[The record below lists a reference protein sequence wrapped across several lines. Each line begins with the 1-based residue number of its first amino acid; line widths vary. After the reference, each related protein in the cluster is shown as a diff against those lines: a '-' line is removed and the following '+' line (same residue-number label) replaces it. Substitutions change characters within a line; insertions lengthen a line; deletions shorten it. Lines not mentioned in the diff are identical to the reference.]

1 MVTVATDKLN
11 SMGTGAGGT
20 DNITEEG
27 HSMGPLLENHQ
38 SVLSATCFVSL
49 ILGFPLAIN
58 MLWHLQVSTG
68 VSGRGVIRL
77 IRLNQGINLLCV
89 PLIVSEMLILAWPL
103 QNLPSA
109 VCAAFEWTVGF
120 MRANHLLSG
129 LSVALCRYYICVA
142 HGLSGLTLIL
152 EAND

>member
-1 MVTVATDKLN
+1 MVTVATGKLN
-11 SMGTGAGGT
+11 SMGTGGT

-27 HSMGPLLENHQ
+27 PAVRAHSMGPLLENHQ

-129 LSVALCRYYICVA
+129 LSVALCRYYV
-142 HGLSGLTLIL
+142 
-152 EAND
+152 

>member
-1 MVTVATDKLN
+1 MD
-11 SMGTGAGGT
+11 T
-20 DNITEEG
+20 DNLTEHGTTVQE
-27 HSMGPLLENHQ
+27 HSMGQLMEHHQ
-38 SVLSATCFVSL
+38 LVLSAACFVSL
-49 ILGFPLAIN
+49 ALGFPLAVN
-58 MLWHLQVSTG
+58 MLWHLQVSTD
-68 VSGRGVIRL
+68 VSGRGVIKL

-129 LSVALCRYYICVA
+129 LSVALCRYVQ
-142 HGLSGLTLIL
+142 HM
-152 EAND
+152 DWVD